1 MNQSVDSYLKLRDY
15 ISTMQMKHVYQP
27 LMLRE
32 LLKSSGGASEQTIAK
47 AIHQRLP
54 ALDNLTHG
62 VLIR

>member
-27 LMLRE
+27 VMLME

-47 AIHQRLP
+47 AIH
-54 ALDNLTHG
+54 
-62 VLIR
+62 